1 VVKRSARERSRA
13 QALVSGAAVV
23 ASVVALAAC
32 GSSDDNAGTTAG
44 SSTAAPAATTTAA
57 TTPAASGGDSAA
69 TAKVAVDYVGGTA
82 GAADTSKPPV
92 TIGYINDQGGV
103 AGTPEGSEA
112 AQAAVDYVNGQLGG
126 IDGHPLAL
134 KTCLIVSGAEQG
146 QQCAQK
152 MLGDTSVKEVIVG
165 QDAVGGDAIY
175 RTLAGKLP
183 TLVYEPASAASAQA
197 DNTYLV
203 TAGIFGSTPG
213 IIQYATQYLHAKSAA
228 VIGATDDPGAVAAV
242 KGIVGGL
249 KGAGVQVGQ
258 GGFSTSSSSLV
269 APLVAAGATKADVV
283 VALVTTPPAV
293 IGAAKALEQLHVDK
307 PVLALSFVL
316 NAGVRKGLGDFP
328 KWTFNFTGINT
339 AVPDPEGEVD
349 AYLAAMQQYA
359 PDAVT
364 YATAPHSFGTVLTAT
379 KILNQVGPDA
389 TADKVATATKAFTGP
404 TFLMPPN
411 LKYGATPGLPGL
423 GTLQTRFYTYE
434 GADKWTDATDGK
446 WLEPSQAGE
455 GGGA

>member
-1 VVKRSARERSRA
+1 VLACGIA
-13 QALVSGAAVV
+13 AALAA
-23 ASVVALAAC
+23 AGLAAC
-32 GSSDDNAGTTAG
+32 GSSDENTTNNTSA
-44 SSTAAPAATTTAA
+44 AAPAATSTASA
-57 TTPAASGGDSAA
+57 PASGGDSTA
-69 TAKVAVDYVGGTA
+69 TAKVAIDYVGGTA
-82 GAADTSKPPV
+82 GAADSSKSPV

-103 AGTPEGSEA
+103 AGTPEGSDA
-112 AQAAVDYVNGQLGG
+112 AKAAVDYVNGQLGG

-134 KTCLIVSGAEQG
+134 KPCLIVSGAEQG

-152 MLGDTSVKEVIVG
+152 MLGDASVKEVIVG

-183 TLVYEPASAASAQA
+183 TLVYEPASAASAKA
-197 DNTYLV
+197 ENTYLV

-213 IIQYATQYLHAKSAA
+213 IIQYATEYLHAKSAA

-249 KGAGVQVGQ
+249 KGAGLEVGQ

-269 APLVAAGATKADVV
+269 SPLVAAGATKADVI

-293 IGAAKALEQLHVDK
+293 IGAAKALEQLHVTK

-316 NAGVRKGLGDFP
+316 NEGVRKGLGDFP

-339 AVPDPEGEVD
+339 SVPDPEGEVD
-349 AYLAAMQQYA
+349 AYLAAMKQYA

-364 YATAPHSFGTVLTAT
+364 FATAPHAFGTVLTAT
-379 KILNQVGPDA
+379 KILNQVGADA
-389 TADKVATATKAFTGP
+389 AADEIGAATKAFTGP

-411 LKYGATPGLPGL
+411 LKYGMAPGLPGL

-434 GADKWTDATDGK
+434 GADNWTDATDGK
-446 WLEPSQAGE
+446 WLEPSQAGA